1 MLTIA
6 APIIWR
12 VTRKAQKRRA
22 CHDKGCGNNA
32 FRTTIL
38 DRESVALER
47 RSKLEDGMPAVGKR
61 RGGRTL
67 RHAAFGLLALIAPGV
82 GRSHAEDCKF
92 FSGLPDDCAR
102 AEFRKFDGLRDYRY
116 DEIELFA
123 KDPLKKVLYVSFYD
137 TTGLNGGDDSHDSA
151 PAELARRLDPKRIA
165 KQYQAIA
172 VRVQPPYYWTVDWL
186 ADRFGTVRSFD
197 GLNAAWMGNSLAP
210 STAISPKPAPP
221 TPYHP
226 TLSARTAVQGFKKGS
241 EIYLLDDPKGRTWV
255 MVSYTNKDMPDL
267 TIDKLSSLGDALK
280 LPQGWKF
287 RTETLPKELV
297 LEPKAGFFGVIQDDK
312 ENLYHLTGPR
322 QSNFVP

>member
-6 APIIWR
+6 APVIRR
-12 VTRKAQKRRA
+12 VTRKTQKRRA

-297 LEPKAGFFGVIQDDK
+297 LEPKAGFFAVIQDDK